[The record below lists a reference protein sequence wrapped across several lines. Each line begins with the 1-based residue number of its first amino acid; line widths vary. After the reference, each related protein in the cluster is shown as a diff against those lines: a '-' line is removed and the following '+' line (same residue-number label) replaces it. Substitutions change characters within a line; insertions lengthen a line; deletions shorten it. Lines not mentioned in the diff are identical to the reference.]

1 MEEKISTDNVEVCSI
16 RSDTKNLVYKT
27 KEEIQA
33 GLDTLANWEKLT
45 KYDKKIILRVLF
57 LNEI

>member
-33 GLDTLANWEKLT
+33 GLDTLANWEKI
-45 KYDKKIILRVLF
+45 DKIW
-57 LNEI
+57 